1 MRSGGFV
8 AIGEPFWREWPLPDG
23 IDATGYVA
31 LDATVRRFEQAG
43 LAVTGVIA
51 ASEDDWD
58 HYESLHW
65 RAIEEWLAE
74 HPDHPDAEEFRAQ
87 HARFRDE
94 YFRFNRALLGWAIF
108 VGRKT

>member
-1 MRSGGFV
+1 VRSGGFV
-8 AIGEPFWREWPLPDG
+8 AIGEPFWRQWPLPAG
-23 IDATGYVA
+23 IDAMGCVA
-31 LDATVRRFEQAG
+31 LQATVERFEQAG

-74 HPDHPDAEEFRAQ
+74 HPDHPDAEEFHAQ
-87 HARFRDE
+87 HTRFRSD
-94 YFRFNRALLGWAIF
+94 YFRFKRGLLGWAIF
-108 VGRKT
+108 VGRKP